1 MAAKASPFSIF
12 HFEELDST
20 NTYVQQHLHQLDNL
34 SVVTAFCQRAG
45 RGQRGNSWLSAP
57 GENLTFTLWVKFGEG
72 ELDVRHQMRLTALAT
87 VSLLEVLREALP
99 QHADSFRIKWPNDIY
114 AGDRKICGMLI
125 ENTLEGPWIR
135 TSAIG
140 IGLNVN
146 QKDFDHSLVNPTSMK
161 HLSGRDFDNEV
172 LLQQL
177 LERIRTWLPRLS
189 DPELWSRYRQDL
201 YRLGER
207 REWTEILSGSHLH
220 GRIHD
225 VREDGRLELVLD
237 DGSVRLYA
245 FKEISYII

>member
-20 NTYVQQHLHQLDNL
+20 NTYVQEHLHQLDNL

-45 RGQRGNSWLSAP
+45 RGQRGNRWLSAP
-57 GENLTFTLWVKFGEG
+57 GENLTFTLLLKFEEG
-72 ELDVRHQMRLTALAT
+72 ALDVRHQMRLTALAT
-87 VSLLEVLREALP
+87 VSVLEVLREALP
-99 QHADSFRIKWPNDIY
+99 QHAGSFRIKWPNDIY

-125 ENTLEGPWIR
+125 ENTLEGTWIR

-146 QKDFDHSLVNPTSMK
+146 QKDFDPALVNPTSLK
-161 HLSGRDFDNEV
+161 RLSGREFDGEA
-172 LLQQL
+172 LLQQIL
-177 LERIRTWLPRLS
+177 GRIHAWLPLLS
-189 DPELWSRYRQDL
+189 DPALWVRYRQDL

-207 REWTEILSGSHLH
+207 REWTENLSGNHLY
-220 GRIHD
+220 GSIRD
-225 VREDGRLELVLD
+225 VREDGRLELALD